1 MNEPEQT
8 DSQKSQHSHAASGPA
23 VELGPAGSALDGS
36 GQPATT
42 SALPSD
48 DPQAGGS
55 LQDVLQELTSRP
67 SRDPVTNRF
76 TTSSI
81 AAGKTLRRS
90 EQFWNAVEHLK
101 RDLVERVRT
110 DLAADDSTAETL
122 LGLIDGYAEARLF
135 RSSMFL
141 RLVDQGGPITNKG
154 KARAL
159 YRAYLD
165 ALDRETKLAQV
176 LGLERKTKPVNP
188 LDAVRSAVVEA
199 QDK

>member
-1 MNEPEQT
+1 MTETPR
-8 DSQKSQHSHAASGPA
+8 G
-23 VELGPAGSALDGS
+23 ELGPDDQAASALRDVHHDLAQ
-36 GQPATT
+36 QPAHDPT
-42 SALPSD
+42 SGRFIPS
-48 DPQAGGS
+48 G
-55 LQDVLQELTSRP
+55 
-67 SRDPVTNRF
+67 
-76 TTSSI
+76 I
-81 AAGKTLRRS
+81 ANGKTLSRS
-90 EQFWNAVEHLK
+90 EQFWSAVEHLK
-101 RDLVERVRT
+101 RDLVGRVRT
-110 DLAADDSTAETL
+110 DLAADDGTAETL